1 MPNISLTLNY
11 IKYFAN
17 VNSRHSLSKFLGME
31 RLMNTVHVNRNYQR
45 KNFSSKVKTLDM
57 AGVFPPITTPFKSN
71 EEISF
76 NDLKDNL
83 EKWKPF
89 PFRGFVIQGSTGEV
103 AYLSEEERVE
113 VVRFA
118 RQYITKDKIL
128 MAGSGCESTKSTIDM
143 TKKMAEA
150 GADAVLVITPAYFRG
165 RMSEN
170 ALITHYTKVADES
183 PVPVVLYNATPNT
196 ALDLPPEVVIKMAS
210 HPNVIGVKD
219 SVGDIAK
226 LSLLVHKTSE
236 QDFQVLAGSAGF
248 LLPALT
254 MGCVGGVLALADA
267 LGGPTCE
274 LFELYCNG
282 NMTKAKKL
290 QHRLIAPNYAVTK
303 IYGIAGVKKAMDL
316 LGYYGG
322 PTRSPLLPLTNEEE
336 EKLKL
341 YFKDNGFL

>member
-1 MPNISLTLNY
+1 MLNMNLSLNY

-17 VNSRHSLSKFLGME
+17 ISARHSKFLGME
-31 RLMNTVHVNRNYQR
+31 SLTNTVNLNRMYQR
-45 KNFSSKVKTLDM
+45 INFSSKVKTLDM
-57 AGVFPPITTPFKSN
+57 AGVFPPVTTPFKSN
-71 EEISF
+71 EEISYT
-76 NDLKDNL
+76 DLKDNL
-83 EKWKPF
+83 EKWNHF

-103 AYLSEEERVE
+103 AHLSEEERVE

-118 RQYITKDKIL
+118 RQHITNDKIL
-128 MAGSGCESTKSTIDM
+128 MAGSGCESTKSTINM
-143 TKKMAEA
+143 TKKMVEA
-150 GADAVLVITPAYFRG
+150 GADLVMIITPAYFRG
-165 RMSEN
+165 RMSEK

-219 SVGDIAK
+219 SVGDITK
-226 LSLLVHKTSE
+226 LSFMVHKTSE

-254 MGCVGGVLALADA
+254 VGCVGGVLALADV

-274 LFELYCNG
+274 LFELFHNG

-303 IYGIAGVKKAMDL
+303 IYGIAGLKTAMDIF
-316 LGYYGG
+316 GYYGG
-322 PTRSPLLPLTNEEE
+322 PTRSPLLPLTNEEK

-341 YFKDNGFL
+341 YFKDDGFL